1 MLLKPG
7 AQRGWYHGRKP
18 QFREFQSL
26 FAGTGTKVTATIDAN
41 GQAGVQPSVGK
52 VTATANTVAGSRYTV
67 TASGGRRDSPA
78 SFSLTNN
85 PGVPASVTVGSGSNQ
100 AATVG
105 TAFTSPLLVV
115 VKDSYGNLVLPGTSV
130 TFAVSPAAN
139 GASATLSS
147 STAMTGSNGQASLTA
162 TANAFAG
169 SYTVTASVRGPDR
182 PASA

>member
-52 VTATANTVAGSRYTV
+52 VTATANTVAGGPYTV
-67 TASGGRRDSPA
+67 TASATGA
-78 SFSLTNN
+78 SSADFSLTNN
-85 PGVPASVTVGSGSNQ
+85 PGAPASVAVVSGSGQS
-100 AATVG
+100 ATVG
-105 TAFTSPLLVV
+105 TAFASPLVVV
-115 VKDSYGNLVLPGTSV
+115 VKDTYGNLVLPGTSV
-130 TFAVSPAAN
+130 SFAVSPATN

-147 STAMTGSNGQASLTA
+147 STATTGSNGQASVMA
-162 TANAFAG
+162 TANTVAG
-169 SYTVTASVRGPDR
+169 SYSGRPRRGPDR